1 MTAAG
6 PAVARHARFDPWTVA
21 ALAFALVAVI
31 AHALM
36 PTKDDISWL
45 ITNGKALLDGRELYK
60 DIIETNPP
68 LSILIYLP
76 AVLVERLIGLRAEF
90 VTVVLT
96 AVGGLGVGRLCRSRL
111 EAAGIDG
118 GLFEAAFALVFLILP
133 LGAYAQKDHI
143 AALIAVP
150 FLLELAL
157 QAEGRGRTSFL
168 SGLLIGLTVA
178 IKPHFVLAIVLP
190 VLVFAARALRAR
202 QDGWLGFVF
211 NSATLTG
218 AETAVAF
225 QGFVY
230 LAFPAFFRDVLPMV
244 VEIYVP
250 LREPLYSLLITEK
263 GFLFAALVV
272 IVLLYGTMSD
282 MVVSL
287 LVAGAGFFGAYLLQA
302 KGWPYHLFPATG
314 LGFMALVPAFPLD
327 AASARPLVRQGRS
340 ALMAGAMLLVVLLSH
355 SWWMTVTWLDW
366 SPLTRAIVATGIAHP
381 KVINLSSSHDV
392 GHPSVPDAGGVFVG
406 TMSSRWISLVSL
418 AEVYLNP
425 DDPAILARSGYWEA
439 RDRAYLLADIRRAS
453 PDLILVEQTKFI
465 DWIEWARQTPELAA
479 ALDDYAPVATVPGS
493 AARATVVIWRRKPL
507 S

>member
-6 PAVARHARFDPWTVA
+6 LAVTRRPLVDPWTVA
-21 ALAFALVAVI
+21 ALSFACIAVI

-45 ITNGKALLDGRELYK
+45 ITNAKALVDGRELYK

-76 AVLVERLIGLRAEF
+76 AVLVERLVGLKAEF
-90 VTVVLT
+90 VTVLFT
-96 AVGGLGVGRLCRSRL
+96 ALGSLAVGRLCRSRL
-111 EAAGIDG
+111 EAAGLDG
-118 GLFEAAFALVFLILP
+118 GLFEAAFALVFLVLP
-133 LGAYAQKDHI
+133 LGAYAQKDHV

-157 QAEGRGRTSFL
+157 QAGGCGRTSFL

-190 VLVFAARALRAR
+190 VLVFAARGLRVR
-202 QDGWLGFVF
+202 RGGWLGLIF
-211 NSATLTG
+211 NRATLTG
-218 AETAVAF
+218 AVVAVAF

-230 LAFPAFFRDVLPMV
+230 LAFPAFFHDVLPMV

-250 LREPLYSLLITEK
+250 LREPLYSLMVTEK
-263 GFLFAALVV
+263 GFLFVALVV
-272 IVLLYGTMSD
+272 IVLLYGAMSD
-282 MVVSL
+282 IVLGL
-287 LVAGAGFFGAYLLQA
+287 LVAGAGFFAAYLLQA

-314 LGFMALVPAFPLD
+314 LGFMALASAFPLD
-327 AASARPLVRQGRS
+327 AASGRPLVRKGRS
-340 ALMAGAMLLVVLLSH
+340 PLMAGAMLLVVLLSH

-366 SPLTRAIVATGIAHP
+366 SPLTRAIVATGIPHP

-392 GHPSVPDAGGVFVG
+392 GHPSVPDAGGIFVG
-406 TMSSRWISLVSL
+406 TLSSRWISLVSL
-418 AEVYLNP
+418 AAVYLHP
-425 DDPAILARSGYWEA
+425 DDPVVMARSRYWEA
-439 RDRAYLLADIRRAS
+439 RDRAYLLDDIRRAS

-465 DWIEWARQTPELAA
+465 DWVEWARQSPDLAA
-479 ALDDYAPVATVPGS
+479 VLDDYTPVATVPGTG
-493 AARATVVIWRRKPL
+493 ARATVVIWRRKPL